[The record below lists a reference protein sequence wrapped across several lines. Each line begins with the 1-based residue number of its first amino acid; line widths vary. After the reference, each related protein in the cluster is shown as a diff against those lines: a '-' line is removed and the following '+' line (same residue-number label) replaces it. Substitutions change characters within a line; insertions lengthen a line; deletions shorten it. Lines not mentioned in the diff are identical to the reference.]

1 MEIQGRIKMLGSTQT
16 VGSGGFR
23 KRELVITTEE
33 QYPQHLLVEFV
44 QDKCDLLNAYQ
55 VGQQVK
61 VSINLRG
68 REWVNP
74 QGETKYFNSIQGWRI
89 ESLQA
94 AQSAPPQMPPVPPAD
109 AFEPASN
116 FNEEEYDEF
125 TFLVNIFYKSRLTI
139 ETFLL
144 SSIMIWLTEELYFPD
159 PLQTEPHG
167 IVAAGGDLKPERLLM
182 AYHNGIF
189 PWYDDDQPILWWSP
203 DPRMVLFLKIY
214 TFLKRHAKVDF

>member
-74 QGETKYFNSIQGWRI
+74 QGETKYC
-89 ESLQA
+89 LQCH
-94 AQSAPPQMPPVPPAD
+94 QLMPSNPQVILMKRSTTIYL
-109 AFEPASN
+109 FSK
-116 FNEEEYDEF
+116 Y
-125 TFLVNIFYKSRLTI
+125 FL
-139 ETFLL
+139 
-144 SSIMIWLTEELYFPD
+144 
-159 PLQTEPHG
+159 
-167 IVAAGGDLKPERLLM
+167 
-182 AYHNGIF
+182 
-189 PWYDDDQPILWWSP
+189 
-203 DPRMVLFLKIY
+203 
-214 TFLKRHAKVDF
+214 